1 MKENIMSKEAFNE
14 LIDGLEYVESL
25 TEYGRKNI
33 KYHVQKLQQENKQLR
48 QDYAQIVSNN
58 CDYLLLEQ
66 ENKQLKERI
75 DKAIE
80 LTNNFAFKILIDNRT
95 MYIRLKDLEQGKDLL
110 KLLEEVSE

>member
-33 KYHVQKLQQENKQLR
+33 KYHVQKLQ
-48 QDYAQIVSNN
+48 
-58 CDYLLLEQ
+58 Q